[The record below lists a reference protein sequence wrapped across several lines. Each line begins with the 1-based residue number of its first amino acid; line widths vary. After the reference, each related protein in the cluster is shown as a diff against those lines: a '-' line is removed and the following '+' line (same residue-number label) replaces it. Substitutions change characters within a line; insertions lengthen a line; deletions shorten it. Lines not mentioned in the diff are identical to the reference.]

1 MGALV
6 FYAFI
11 YFIGHFFA
19 HGLNLLT
26 NREILNRRW
35 IGLTS
40 VLLMAAF
47 HGYRIFNSVPPFG
60 HDESAMEALGYYVI
74 FPVGVIV
81 TTLLYL
87 NWKSKEDDRKDDI
100 STS

>member
-6 FYAFI
+6 FYTFI

-35 IGLTS
+35 IGLTG

-47 HGYRIFNSVPPFG
+47 HGYRILNSVPPFG
-60 HDESAMEALGYYVI
+60 HDESAIEALGYYVI

-81 TTLLYL
+81 IALLYL
-87 NWKSKEDDRKDDI
+87 SWKSKVDDREDDI